1 MSSSG
6 GRSDRPSTT
15 GPPSPPGQST
25 PPTDDVRG
33 GAGDPE
39 IAKLLLDEVRKHAP
53 ALDPG
58 APAAE
63 QRRAVHA
70 LKGSAGIAG
79 ERALAESL
87 ARIERRLLAGDPEAV
102 ADARRVVAEAMTAL
116 ASGRP
121 PALSSW
127 PEPPAD
133 LRALPLDPAV
143 VERYRAE
150 MQDRLARVDDALSVS
165 GDDGAT
171 VLSAFRDVHAM
182 KGAAHAVADEV
193 TAWFCH
199 GLEERLRAGQRSDDD
214 ARQALAELT
223 RWRGV
228 LAELIIA
235 PERAL
240 PTLRLLAHPRRL
252 PSFPP
257 PESTLPP
264 RRPSQE
270 PASDA
275 DIRGPL
281 SEDTKDT
288 TLRVPT
294 ATLDRLFERVR
305 MLGQS
310 RGQVVDGAVM
320 AGSLASVA
328 RGLRLELAEA
338 LRLIGPPRPWGA
350 PAAAIRRVEQAA
362 REIGILAERL
372 ERGAAE
378 MKETAERV
386 GSESA
391 GAHGDLAAMRT
402 VRVGWLFERVAAAVS
417 AQARREGQEV
427 RLAFSG
433 EEAAI
438 DRRVA
443 EQLFDPV
450 LQLARNAVVHGIEPA
465 PERAMRGKPRL
476 GSVHLVAQARSG
488 GLRLVVQDDGAGVDV
503 ADVRRRAVARGTISP
518 EMAGAADDQTLLS
531 LLFVPGFTTRDSA
544 DLLAGRG
551 VGLDLALEAVHR
563 LGGTI
568 RLASRPGMGLT
579 ATLDIPFEPGVV
591 KVLWLEA
598 EGETFAL
605 PIQQARRILLGRDPE
620 AVGAVP
626 LLACVRG
633 PGPERIALAPA
644 RQAAF
649 AVELEPLRADVAD
662 WGGALKPR
670 PTTQPPGSVDARS
683 RPVTIGVDRVG
694 TIEEVTLRAILP
706 LIAMAGPY
714 AGAVVRGA
722 ELRLCL
728 DAHALA
734 DAASEWNA
742 AIEWNAASERT
753 AAGEPRL
760 WSS

>member
-1 MSSSG
+1 VSSEG
-6 GRSDRPSTT
+6 GRSSRPAPLSDDGRRS
-15 GPPSPPGQST
+15 GPG
-25 PPTDDVRG
+25 V
-33 GAGDPE
+33 AGDPE
-39 IAKLLLDEVRKHAP
+39 LAKLLLDELRKHAP

-58 APAAE
+58 APVAG
-63 QRRAVHA
+63 QRQAVHA

-87 ARIERRLLAGDPEAV
+87 ARIERRLLAADPEAA
-102 ADARRVVAEAMTAL
+102 ADAHRVVTEAMEAL
-116 ASGRP
+116 AAGRA
-121 PALSSW
+121 PALPSW

-133 LRALPLDPAV
+133 LRALPLDAAV
-143 VERYRAE
+143 AERYRAE
-150 MQDRLARVDDALSVS
+150 MQDRLARVDDALAAS
-165 GDDGAT
+165 GDDGAA

-199 GLEERLRAGQRSDDD
+199 GLEERLRAGQRSADD
-214 ARQALAELT
+214 ARLALAELT

-228 LAELIIA
+228 LAELIVA

-240 PTLRLLAHPRRL
+240 PTLRLLAHPQRL
-252 PSFPP
+252 PSLPP

-264 RRPSQE
+264 RRASQE
-270 PASDA
+270 PPSDL
-275 DIRGPL
+275 DGRGPL
-281 SEDTKDT
+281 SEDA

-294 ATLDRLFERVR
+294 ATVDRLFERVR
-305 MLGQS
+305 LLGQS
-310 RGQVVDGAVM
+310 RSKVVDGAVM
-320 AGSLASVA
+320 AGSLASLA

-350 PAAAIRRVEQAA
+350 PAAAIRRVELAA
-362 REIGILAERL
+362 REIGNLAERL
-372 ERGAAE
+372 ERGAAD

-386 GSESA
+386 GAESA

-433 EEAAI
+433 EDAAI

-476 GSVHLVAQARSG
+476 GAVHLGAQARSG

-503 ADVRRRAVARGTISP
+503 ADVRRRAVARGTISA

-579 ATLDIPFEPGVV
+579 ATLDIPFEPGVI

-605 PIQQARRILLGRDPE
+605 PIQQARRILLGRDPD
-620 AVGAVP
+620 AAGAVP

-633 PGPERIALAPA
+633 STSPPSEGSRQSSRPPVTAPP
-644 RQAAF
+644 AAF
-649 AVELEPLRADVAD
+649 VVELEPLRADFVD
-662 WGGALKPR
+662 WGSASGSRSPPPPVGTAPER
-670 PTTQPPGSVDARS
+670 PTV
-683 RPVTIGVDRVG
+683 IGVDRIG
-694 TIEEVTLRAILP
+694 AIEEVTLRAILP
-706 LIAMAGPY
+706 LIATAGPY

-734 DAASEWNA
+734 DAAA
-742 AIEWNAASERT
+742 AWTRRA
-753 AAGEPRL
+753 EPFL
-760 WSS
+760 